1 MATAGKHIVVTGG
14 CGFFGAWIS
23 AKLLAV
29 DARVTIVDAV
39 IAKQKLSMTLDAAA
53 IERISFV
60 EAKIDDPA
68 FIGTL
73 VRIIWQSL

>member
-39 IAKQKLSMTLDAAA
+39 IANRFYARRGRGAQLCDYVCEIDFRLLS
-53 IERISFV
+53 
-60 EAKIDDPA
+60 
-68 FIGTL
+68 
-73 VRIIWQSL
+73 